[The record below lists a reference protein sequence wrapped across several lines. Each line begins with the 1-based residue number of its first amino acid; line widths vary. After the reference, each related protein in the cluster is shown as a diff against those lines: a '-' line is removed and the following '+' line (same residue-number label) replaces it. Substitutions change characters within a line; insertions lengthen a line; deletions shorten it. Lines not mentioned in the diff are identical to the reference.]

1 MKGPQMKN
9 PHFEE
14 TEVNEGHCE
23 EKGVE
28 CSPVEKKKDSRR
40 V

>member
-1 MKGPQMKN
+1 MNLKGPQMKN

-28 CSPVEKKKDSRR
+28 YL
-40 V
+40 